1 MLPLF
6 LCPQNGRSGTTSAG
20 SSVFPVPRAGEA
32 FL

>member
-20 SSVFPVPRAGEA
+20 RSVFPVPRAGEA
-32 FL
+32 SL